1 MTREHK
7 LALILGFALVLVVGV
22 LVSDHISG
30 TQRSVATA
38 QSMDDPVRAIESEY
52 GPGLGLV
59 SHTSRDR
66 TLPGLDAPQQAE
78 PIVVADS
85 VANGLGGVVDKIHNG
100 LDRLTQDPPPSAS
113 QVERSGR
120 HDREQEATSGPGSFI
135 MDPDANTRNRV
146 GDGRDDNANQRMH
159 RVAKGETLWSIAE
172 RYYGDGRVSFRLA
185 EWNAGKVGASG
196 TILPGVRL
204 AIPSRA
210 ELDGAVASGSGPGS
224 SQTPVRKNP
233 DPKPQT
239 PARVYVVKKND
250 VLSTIAQRELGTVK
264 RMDEI
269 LRLNRDKIDS
279 PDEIWVGLELRLPA
293 S

>member
-30 TQRSVATA
+30 SQRSVAST

-59 SHTSRDR
+59 AHLPRDR
-66 TLPGLDAPQQAE
+66 QLRGSDAPVDLDE
-78 PIVVADS
+78 PETTLAGGDGI
-85 VANGLGGVVDKIHNG
+85 GGVVERIQDELDK
-100 LDRLTQDPPPSAS
+100 LASDPPPAVVQPAS
-113 QVERSGR
+113 RPENAQEQPKVSEPEVFVIDPTQQSQGDRDRRSV
-120 HDREQEATSGPGSFI
+120 AT
-135 MDPDANTRNRV
+135 ART
-146 GDGRDDNANQRMH
+146 H
-159 RVAKGETLWSIAE
+159 RVAKGETLWAIAE
-172 RYYGDGRVSFRLA
+172 RYYGDGKFSVSLA
-185 EWNAGKVGASG
+185 EWNAASLGPRG
-196 TILPGVRL
+196 TIRPGDQL

-210 ELDGAVASGSGPGS
+210 ELDGAVARGSDPGPIH
-224 SQTPVRKNP
+224 
-233 DPKPQT
+233 DPIQKKPEPRPQAQ
-239 PARVYVVKKND
+239 ARVYVVKKND

-279 PDEIWVGLELRLPA
+279 PDQIWVGLELKLPA
-293 S
+293 T

>member
-30 TQRSVATA
+30 SQRSVATA

-66 TLPGLDAPQQAE
+66 TLPGLDDPQEAE

-113 QVERSGR
+113 QVDRSGQ
-120 HDREQEATSGPGSFI
+120 DREQEVASGPGSFI
-135 MDPDANTRNRV
+135 MDPEINARSRV
-146 GDGRDDNANQRMH
+146 GGGREDNATQRMH

-172 RYYGDGRVSFRLA
+172 RYYGDGKVSFRLA
-185 EWNAGKVGASG
+185 EWNEDKVGARG
-196 TILPGVRL
+196 TIRPGILL

-210 ELDGAVASGSGPGS
+210 ELDGVVASGTAPAS
-224 SQTPVRKNP
+224 SQDLARKEP
-233 DPKPQT
+233 DRQPQV

-279 PDEIWVGLELRLPA
+279 PDEIWVGLELKLPA
-293 S
+293 T